1 MMTALARRR
10 YIETIPDTLLREPL
24 NFIFADHY
32 RQRVVCT
39 LLEELADAATLN
51 AAKAEEVVDFL
62 ANDMA
67 RHVLD
72 EEEDLFPLLRR
83 RCAPEDEIEAILN
96 QLALEHAADER
107 LGRDLVVALGAL
119 IAAGTAPR
127 IRPKVRELMLDFA
140 RRQRRHLMVENN
152 IVLPIARTRLLDAD
166 LAGLTRRMA
175 ARRSGTMA
183 AVPDN

>member
-1 MMTALARRR
+1 MKTALTRR
-10 YIETIPDTLLREPL
+10 YIEAIPDTLLQEPL

-39 LLEELADAATLN
+39 LLEELADAEALD
-51 AAKAEEVVDFL
+51 AGKAEEVVDFL

-67 RHVLD
+67 RHVRD

-83 RCAPEDEIEAILN
+83 RCASEDEIEAILD
-96 QLALEHAADER
+96 QLAGEHTADER

-119 IAAGTAPR
+119 SAAGTAPR
-127 IRPKVRELMLDFA
+127 IRPKVRQKMLDFA

-152 IVLPIARTRLLDAD
+152 IVLPIARTRLGGAD
-166 LAGLTRRMA
+166 LARLARRMA
-175 ARRSGTMA
+175 VRRGVVMA
-183 AVPDN
+183 VAEGG